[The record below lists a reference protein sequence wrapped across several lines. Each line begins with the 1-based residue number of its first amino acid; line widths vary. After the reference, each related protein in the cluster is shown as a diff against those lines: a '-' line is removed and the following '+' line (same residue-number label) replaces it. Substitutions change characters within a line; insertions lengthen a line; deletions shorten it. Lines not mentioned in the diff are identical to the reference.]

1 MTFRVTWDP
10 EAEAELQ
17 RIYDNAIDKE
27 GVANAATRIG
37 SELTAVPLEAGESR
51 DEDTRI
57 LFKFPLIVWYRID
70 ERMREVAIVRVVS
83 FRRAT

>member
-10 EAEAELQ
+10 EAEDELQ
-17 RIYDNAIDKE
+17 RIYDIAIDKE

-37 SELTAVPLEAGESR
+37 LQLAAVPQESGESR
-51 DEDTRI
+51 DENTRI

-70 ERMREVAIVRVVS
+70 ERLREVAVVRVTS
-83 FRRAT
+83 FRRTT

>member
-10 EAEAELQ
+10 EAENELQ
-17 RIYDNAIDKE
+17 RIYDTAIDKE

-37 SELTAVPLEAGESR
+37 LELAAVPLEAGESR
-51 DEDTRI
+51 DKKTRV

-70 ERMREVAIVRVVS
+70 ERMREVVVVRVTS
-83 FRRAT
+83 FRRTT